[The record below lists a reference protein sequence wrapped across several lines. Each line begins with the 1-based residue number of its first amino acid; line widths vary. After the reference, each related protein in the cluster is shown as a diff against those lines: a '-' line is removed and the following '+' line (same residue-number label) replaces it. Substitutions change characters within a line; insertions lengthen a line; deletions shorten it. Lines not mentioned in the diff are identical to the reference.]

1 MMKYDGLQ
9 LEVPPLIAVAH
20 LTLHKDR
27 QMEYK
32 YCSGQCSGKLLVSAR
47 FEVEICRRSV
57 GDRAALCPDI
67 GGEGAADA
75 AVP

>member
-47 FEVEICRRSV
+47 FKMETCRRSC
-57 GDRAALCPDI
+57 RRSRPLCLTS
-67 GGEGAADA
+67 A
-75 AVP
+75 AVAQQTAVP